1 MYICGLICIHT
12 LSHDLKHKVVF
23 KLDLLKCT
31 VQRKESEI
39 VSFVVALSTAQ
50 LMQIATVQYQI
61 RHGRQSFRL
70 PVRPL
75 HAGIMHHITA
85 SRKIQHDVRC

>member
-1 MYICGLICIHT
+1 M
-12 LSHDLKHKVVF
+12 F

-61 RHGRQSFRL
+61 RL
-70 PVRPL
+70 
-75 HAGIMHHITA
+75 
-85 SRKIQHDVRC
+85 DVSPSVCPSARYTRVLCTI